1 MDKWLKNG
9 QRKNWSQGEIAS
21 LTPTKVKQICIWAYL
36 IDQFTFKGEGR
47 EAGDRQVVVALKS
60 EEFCCHR
67 LSFETRNNK

>member
-1 MDKWLKNG
+1 MDKGLKNG

-60 EEFCCHR
+60 KEFCCHH
-67 LSFETRNNK
+67 LSFETRYNK